1 MPTVNSDVHMMSG
14 LQSAYDSMQSHD
26 TNTLYFC
33 TDTQRYFIGD
43 VEYSRPVQYGTGLPS
58 TYLPPNSLFYNT
70 TTRQLFFS
78 KDGASWQVIS
88 SIPSINGVELNGNL
102 TSSDL
107 DLEPTR
113 LIVTIGGTITE
124 PTSDKT
130 YEEIVEAYDEGRNIV
145 ADFQGTPVPL
155 AQLLRGTR
163 AEFSFTDLPFMQ
175 YVKITINTSNVV
187 TVDVGYRSATNTRMG
202 GVKAA
207 NYNED
212 NYSSSQIAID
222 SNYFLH
228 APKLNIDGVELT
240 NSTTA
245 EDLGL
250 QKAGMVVTVTFSKS
264 DEKDPGILY
273 YTSDTT
279 FQQIRDFHT
288 SYPNANIVCQT
299 NTGMKCDLFAINS
312 SSVLFTRD
320 SMENLS
326 TLSITINSDDIII
339 GETTI
344 ARASISR
351 LGGVYAEDYNESNY
365 QSTDIAIDS
374 AGFLHAPKTSING
387 IELTNS
393 TTAENLNLKR
403 ADFVITVTPSEGNYV
418 SDKTIEDIQ
427 NAYESGLNVV
437 AVIDL
442 GFSIRRIEL
451 SSFFESG
458 NTAIAMF
465 EEFDP
470 TLMNITQL
478 SISKIDET
486 TETMLNH
493 TDVVASNNLGGVR
506 APEYEESTYTPTE
519 VAIDSN
525 GYLHAPKS
533 IFTVTVTT
541 NETADMTFDQIYEA
555 YQNGYYVQANY
566 SGRNIPLIQLNG
578 TSAYFRL
585 FISKDSSLTYVGMT
599 YDITINQSG
608 SVSVSTGYMTAS
620 SNKWG
625 LVKADSDTYDETYS
639 KECKMNYQDGKL
651 YTQPTMWSFWD

>member
-43 VEYSRPVQYGTGLPS
+43 VEYSRPVQFGTSLPS

-70 TTRQLFFS
+70 NTRQLFFS

-107 DLEPTR
+107 DLEPAR
-113 LIVTIGGTITE
+113 LIVTIGGTVDE

-130 YEEIVEAYDEGRNIV
+130 YEEILEAYDEGRNIV

-250 QKAGMVVTVTFSKS
+250 QKAGMVVTVTFSRR
-264 DEKDPGILY
+264 DEEYPSISY

-279 FQQIRDFHT
+279 FQQIQDFHT
-288 SYPNANIVCQT
+288 SYPDANIVCQID
-299 NTGMKCDLFAINS
+299 NGVKLDLFAIDS
-312 SSVLFTRD
+312 SDVLFILD
-320 SMENLS
+320 SLENL
-326 TLSITINSDDIII
+326 TTTFITIHSNDIIT
-339 GETTI
+339 GETTVV
-344 ARASISR
+344 RASVST

-365 QSTDIAIDS
+365 QSTEIAIDS
-374 AGFLHAPKTSING
+374 TGFLHAPKTSING

-393 TTAENLNLKR
+393 TTAETLNLKR
-403 ADFVITVTPSEGNYV
+403 ADFIVNVTPSGSSYIA
-418 SDKTIEDIQ
+418 DKT
-427 NAYESGLNVV
+427 
-437 AVIDL
+437 
-442 GFSIRRIEL
+442 
-451 SSFFESG
+451 
-458 NTAIAMF
+458 F
-465 EEFDP
+465 EEI
-470 TLMNITQL
+470 N
-478 SISKIDET
+478 
-486 TETMLNH
+486 
-493 TDVVASNNLGGVR
+493 A
-506 APEYEESTYTPTE
+506 
-519 VAIDSN
+519 AIDSGN
-525 GYLHAPKS
+525 DCICYFTSFGETLKIPYAGTIGASSILFQDYFPTVSTIIEVMIDSTNAVTYVENVPFASFTVPGVVKAYQYNDATHFPDVISIDYSSGFLHAPKS
-533 IFTVTVTT
+533 IFTVTVLE
-541 NETADMTFDQIYEA
+541 NKTANMTFEQIQTA
-555 YQNGYYVQANY
+555 YNKGYYVQALY
-566 SGRNIPLIQLNG
+566 EGRIIPLVQL
-578 TSAYFRL
+578 TESTAYFRL
-585 FISKDSSLTYVGMT
+585 FISEDTTDANVGMV
-599 YDITINQSG
+599 YDIQITST
-608 SVSVSTGYMTAS
+608 SVNAS
-620 SNKWG
+620 SEYMRASSTQYG
-625 LVKADSDTYDETYS
+625 LIRADSDTYDETYT
-639 KECKMNYQDGKL
+639 KECKMNHADGKL
-651 YTQPTMWSFWD
+651 YCQPTTWSFWD